1 MAEPDLQPIQ
11 PRLFADMDKRDSD
24 IHDLIVALTDPVFSQ
39 RLDALTKIVDNQK
52 RARRRKAQAL
62 RSNGH

>member
-24 IHDLIVALTDPVFSQ
+24 IHGLIVALTDPVFSE

-52 RARRRKAQAL
+52 RPDDVRARR
-62 RSNGH
+62 

>member
-1 MAEPDLQPIQ
+1 MAEPDLKPMQ

-24 IHDLIVALTDPVFSQ
+24 IHGLIVARTDPVFSE

-52 RARRRKAQAL
+52 RPDDVRARR
-62 RSNGH
+62 